1 VACLF
6 CGKEIGPIRILRDS
20 EFCTS
25 KHRNEYKERLQRVLL
40 QNNEAAAAP
49 TRMASFM
56 ETSPARE
63 GNPQRSVASFD
74 FGTDHVTHVAFS
86 WTLTI
91 PPVLGSRF
99 APLAPKA
106 RQTGPARATGSH
118 PATATRIFTDR
129 SFLPLTQMPQA
140 AGAAGLRNLPLFSLA
155 GLDYPAARQAP
166 DGTRYAGEGLVA
178 RARSASALPDL
189 ALSAAEYEPFV
200 EAAEPIAPP
209 ALCEDWV
216 AIPAAEAVE
225 CEVRPGF
232 AGVLAPVITL
242 RLPQDWHK
250 SAVRLTPLETA
261 LPSPA
266 PEPVECEVSPHS
278 SLLPLTSVATPC
290 QLPDLT
296 AVAAPYASI
305 NATADRWIPIPESEP
320 VTRNVHA
327 SETLSPLAFQTA
339 PLQMAP
345 FSVELAGETSGTLS
359 APRLCASEQP
369 PAPLPVQTPQVAAAY
384 SAAILATAP
393 SLRLNVLEL
402 RPRFAEAVCAP
413 AGFET
418 KAPAPAAPQA
428 RLPKGDAAVLKP
440 ISTLRAIIPTTD
452 AERPEP
458 AIPEGQ
464 LIPLE
469 YHCIRGRGLCQA
481 GLAWVTPAIDL
492 TMTPFG
498 VRPFFETVED
508 VERPDIDK
516 KKPNLAEIFSISD
529 VARFRRSTVA
539 RHAAKAIA
547 ASVLVAI
554 GLWFGSHTAS
564 LGRRVVN
571 RDASADVAVLNNPGF
586 SAGGTGRLPGAS
598 HVTPVAWART
608 VIGKRAASEV
618 TDTFKAGM
626 VAWGAP
632 AKGWAPGWSRHPDG
646 YVRPGQLALF
656 HPSLAYADYR
666 LEFFGQI
673 ENKGMSWVVR
683 AHDQKNFYAMKFNVV
698 EPGLRPILSMVHYP
712 VVGGKQG
719 HKTEVP
725 LSIMVHNNTAYH
737 VAVQVKGN
745 RFITSIEGQEV
756 DTWTDDTL
764 TSGGVG
770 FFSEAGERARLYW
783 MKVSR
788 NDDWLGRVCAFLSGN
803 SVEES
808 TETAWLERTRP
819 EDGLPTPMPARHT
832 PESWEAV
839 LAAEAGE
846 QSLAGAPRGRAANN
860 GRIRLWSS

>member
-40 QNNEAAAAP
+40 QNSEADAAP

-56 ETSPARE
+56 ETSPARD
-63 GNPQRSVASFD
+63 GNPTRSVASFD
-74 FGTDHVTHVAFS
+74 FGVDHTIHVAFS

-99 APLAPKA
+99 APLAPEA
-106 RQTGPARATGSH
+106 RQAVRALAPGSD
-118 PATATRIFTDR
+118 PATATRLFTDH
-129 SFLPLTQMPQA
+129 SFLTFAKVPQA
-140 AGAAGLRNLPLFSLA
+140 AGAAGLRNVPLFSLT
-155 GLDYPAARQAP
+155 GLDYPAARQSA
-166 DGTRYAGEGLVA
+166 DATRYAGEVPMA
-178 RARSASALPDL
+178 RAWSASALPEL
-189 ALSAAEYEPFV
+189 ALTAAEYEPFV
-200 EAAEPIAPP
+200 EAAEPMAPP
-209 ALCEDWV
+209 TLCEDWV
-216 AIPAAEAVE
+216 AIPGAEPVE
-225 CEVRPGF
+225 CEVRPRF
-232 AGVLAPVITL
+232 AGALAPIIAL
-242 RLPQDWHK
+242 RLPQDWQK
-250 SAVRLTPLETA
+250 SGVRLTPIETT

-278 SLLPLTSVATPC
+278 SLLPLSCVDTPC
-290 QLPDLT
+290 QLPGLT
-296 AVAAPYASI
+296 AVAAPYAAVK
-305 NATADRWIPIPESEP
+305 ATADWWIHIPESEP

-327 SETLSPLAFQTA
+327 SETLSPLAFKTA
-339 PLQMAP
+339 PLRMAP

-359 APRLCASEQP
+359 TPRLCATGQP
-369 PAPLPVQTPQVAAAY
+369 PAPLPMQTPQVAAAY
-384 SAAILATAP
+384 SPAILAAAP
-393 SLRLNVLEL
+393 SLRLNPFLV
-402 RPRFAEAVCAP
+402 RPRFAEPVCAP

-418 KAPAPAAPQA
+418 KAPAAAAPEV
-428 RLPKGDAAVLKP
+428 RLPNGDAAVLKP
-440 ISTLRAIIPTTD
+440 ISTLRPIIPMAD

-458 AIPEGQ
+458 AIPEGH

-469 YHCIRGRGLCQA
+469 YHCIRGLGLSRA
-481 GLAWVTPAIDL
+481 GLAWFTPIIDL

-508 VERPDIDK
+508 VERRDSDT

-529 VARFRRSTVA
+529 VARFRRSAVA

-547 ASVLVAI
+547 ASVLVTV
-554 GLWFGSHTAS
+554 GLWLGSHTAS

-571 RDASADVAVLNNPGF
+571 RDASADIAVLNN
-586 SAGGTGRLPGAS
+586 SAASSGVTGRLPGAS
-598 HVTPVAWART
+598 HMTPVAWART

-626 VAWGAP
+626 VAWGAT
-632 AKGWAPGWSRHPDG
+632 AKSWAPGWSRHPDG

-673 ENKGMSWVVR
+673 ENKGMGWVVR
-683 AHDQKNFYAMKFNVV
+683 AHDQQNFYAMKFNVV

-745 RFITSIEGQEV
+745 RFVTSIEGQEV

-764 TSGGVG
+764 ASGGVG

-788 NDDWLGRVCAFLSGN
+788 NDDWL
-803 SVEES
+803 
-808 TETAWLERTRP
+808 
-819 EDGLPTPMPARHT
+819 
-832 PESWEAV
+832 
-839 LAAEAGE
+839 
-846 QSLAGAPRGRAANN
+846 
-860 GRIRLWSS
+860 

>member
-49 TRMASFM
+49 TRMAAFM

-63 GNPQRSVASFD
+63 GNPQRSVAAFD
-74 FGTDHVTHVAFS
+74 FGTDHTIHVAFS
-86 WTLTI
+86 WTLTV

-99 APLAPKA
+99 AALPPEA
-106 RQTGPARATGSH
+106 RQAAAAPATGIH
-118 PATATRIFTDR
+118 PATATRLFADR
-129 SFLPLTQMPQA
+129 SLATFTTLPQA
-140 AGAAGLRNLPLFSLA
+140 AGAAGLRSVPLFSHA
-155 GLDYPAARQAP
+155 GLDYPAARQTA
-166 DGTRYAGEGLVA
+166 DATRYAGEGPMA
-178 RARSASALPDL
+178 RALSASALPGL
-189 ALSAAEYEPFV
+189 ALAAAEYEPFV
-200 EAAEPIAPP
+200 EAAEPMAPP
-209 ALCEDWV
+209 APCEECV
-216 AIPAAEAVE
+216 AIPEAEAVE

-232 AGVLAPVITL
+232 ASALSPVITL
-242 RLPQDWHK
+242 RLPRNWQK
-250 SAVRLTPLETA
+250 SGVRLTSIETT
-261 LPSPA
+261 LPA
-266 PEPVECEVSPHS
+266 PAPQPVECEVSPHS
-278 SLLPLTSVATPC
+278 SLLPLTAAGTRC
-290 QLPDLT
+290 ELPGLA
-296 AVAAPYASI
+296 AVAAPYAAV
-305 NATADRWIPIPESEP
+305 NATAEGWIHIPESEP

-327 SETLSPLAFQTA
+327 SETLSPLAFKTA
-339 PLQMAP
+339 PPRIASFRM
-345 FSVELAGETSGTLS
+345 ELAGETSGTLS
-359 APRLCASEQP
+359 TPRLCATGQT
-369 PAPLPVQTPQVAAAY
+369 PAPVPAQTPRVAAAY
-384 SAAILATAP
+384 SPVTLAASP
-393 SLRLNVLEL
+393 SLLLNQFEV
-402 RPRFAEAVCAP
+402 RPRVAETVCAP

-418 KAPAPAAPQA
+418 KVPAAAAPEA
-428 RLPKGDAAVLKP
+428 RLPNGDAAVLKP
-440 ISTLRAIIPTTD
+440 ISTLRPAVPTTD

-458 AIPEGQ
+458 VIPEGQ
-464 LIPLE
+464 LISLE
-469 YHCIRGRGLCQA
+469 YHCIRGRGLCRA
-481 GLAWVTPAIDL
+481 GLAWITPIIDL

-508 VERPDIDK
+508 VKDRDSDK
-516 KKPNLAEIFSISD
+516 KKPNIAEIFSISD
-529 VARFRRSTVA
+529 AARFRRSVVA
-539 RHAAKAIA
+539 QHAAKAIA

-571 RDASADVAVLNNPGF
+571 RDASADVAVLNNPGS
-586 SAGGTGRLPGAS
+586 SAGGTGRVPGAS
-598 HVTPVAWART
+598 HLTPVAWART

-632 AKGWAPGWSRHPDG
+632 AKGWAPGWSHHPDG

-673 ENKGMSWVVR
+673 ENKGMGWVVR
-683 AHDQKNFYAMKFNVV
+683 AHDQQNFYAMKFNVV

-725 LSIMVHNNTAYH
+725 LSVMVHNNTAYH

-756 DTWTDDTL
+756 DNWTDDTL
-764 TSGGVG
+764 PSGGVG

-788 NDDWLGRVCAFLSGN
+788 NDDWLGRMCAFLSGN

-808 TETAWLERTRP
+808 SETAWLERTLPGDSR
-819 EDGLPTPMPARHT
+819 PTPMPARNA
-832 PESWEAV
+832 PENWEAV
-839 LAAEAGE
+839 LAADAGE
-846 QSLAGAPRGRAANN
+846 QSFAGAPRGRAANN
-860 GRIRLWSS
+860 GRVRLWSS